1 MGKILF
7 VSRDFEKAC
16 DGGAVVARQHWEYV
30 IQLSEGNAE
39 RLFIQKS
46 SHLSLLRN
54 LILHKGYGETSAL
67 MHRFREMA
75 ANADII
81 WVDGSLYGGIVREA
95 ARLGKKVVCFYH
107 NIEANYYGSKAD
119 LARNPADSLMAY
131 FAKSNER
138 KSTRFASTR
147 LLLNERDNAELQ
159 RIYGVKADFIQ
170 PISFKAVPKEKIE
183 AKIDP
188 GMKPYLL
195 FVGSRFFANEEGVD
209 WFLERVMPG
218 VSPDI
223 DFRVVGTICDALRDR
238 ALPPNVHLE
247 GRVEH
252 LTPWYAN
259 AMAVVSPI
267 FTGSGMKTK
276 TIEALRFGRRVLGTK
291 EAFVGL
297 PQEVLSG
304 IGAYCCS
311 ASDFINEINRLPV
324 DCHVHNPSYRLF
336 LEKFSE
342 LAVYKDLKDFWDRR
356 FSDADSLR

>member
-7 VSRDFEKAC
+7 VSRDFENTC

-39 RLFIQKS
+39 KLFIPKS
-46 SHLSLLRN
+46 SHGSLLRN
-54 LILHKGYGETSAL
+54 LILGKGYGETPGL
-67 MHRFREMA
+67 MKRFREMA
-75 ANADII
+75 AKADIV

-95 ARLGKKVVCFYH
+95 SRMGKKVVCFYH
-107 NIEANYYGSKAD
+107 NIEANYYGAKAA
-119 LARNPADSLMAY
+119 LAHNPADRLMAH
-131 FAKSNER
+131 FAKSNEK
-138 KSTRFASTR
+138 KSTRFATTR
-147 LLLNERDNAELQ
+147 LLLNERDNAEMQ

-183 AKIDP
+183 LKIDRE
-188 GMKPYLL
+188 MKPYLL
-195 FVGSRFFANEEGVD
+195 FVGSRFFANEEGID
-209 WFLERVMPG
+209 WFLEKVMPS
-218 VSPDI
+218 VNPDI
-223 DFRVVGTICDALRDR
+223 DFRIVGTICDYLRDR
-238 ALPPNVHLE
+238 ELPTNVHLE
-247 GRVEH
+247 GKVEH

-297 PQEVLSG
+297 SPEVLSD
-304 IGAYCCS
+304 IGAYCRT
-311 ASDFINEINRLPV
+311 AADFIDEINSLPV
-324 DCHVHNPSYRLF
+324 DNRVHNPSYRLF

-342 LAVYKDLKDFWDRR
+342 LAVYKDLKDFWDRS
-356 FSDADSLR
+356 FPDK